1 VACTFRKASAG
12 EFACGGALPLMTR
25 AECAALDVAGRA
37 RLIAQSLVLYSRWY
51 DLPAF
56 LPGVLEDGEGF

>member
-1 VACTFRKASAG
+1 
-12 EFACGGALPLMTR
+12 MTR

-56 LPGVLEDGEGF
+56 LPGFWRMARGFEDGGGEITAKARFQAS